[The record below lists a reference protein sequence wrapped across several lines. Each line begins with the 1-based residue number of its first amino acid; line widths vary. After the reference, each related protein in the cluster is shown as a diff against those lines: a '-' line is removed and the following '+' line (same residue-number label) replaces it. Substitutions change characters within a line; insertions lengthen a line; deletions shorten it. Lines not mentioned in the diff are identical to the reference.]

1 MRKGGFRKAPF
12 GIFRAIYN
20 LTSKIAFLPIFMRLP
35 NVAIREPAKTLDD
48 SLFRENGIEGYHCPN
63 QRSPSAPMRPK
74 VIPSSCGLAPSGF
87 VHSKHGPAASPV
99 RTNRSQAHMAR
110 NDTVFVPL
118 WRFWGSSSSAPNHG
132 ANNPQQAE
140 SRGKSAS
147 SIGLT

>member
-1 MRKGGFRKAPF
+1 
-12 GIFRAIYN
+12 
-20 LTSKIAFLPIFMRLP
+20 MRLP
-35 NVAIREPAKTLDD
+35 NVAIREPAKTLGD

-118 WRFWGSSSSAPNHG
+118 WRFLGKLIFRAKPWGKQPRNKPNLAG
-132 ANNPQQAE
+132 N
-140 SRGKSAS
+140 R
-147 SIGLT
+147 L